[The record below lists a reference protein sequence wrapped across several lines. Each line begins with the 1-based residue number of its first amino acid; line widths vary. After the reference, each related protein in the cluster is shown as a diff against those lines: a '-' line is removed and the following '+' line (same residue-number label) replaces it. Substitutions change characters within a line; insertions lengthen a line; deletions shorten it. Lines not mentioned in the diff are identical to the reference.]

1 MTAAE
6 PQRELFV
13 LGLLRRKSVS
23 AYQLDK
29 AMREHSPLYRSF
41 KRGNVYSLVD
51 RLAAQGLLECVAAA
65 AKRGPQKTKTLYRLS
80 AAGERR
86 FFDLLRSV
94 LLDVQTE
101 DPALETALV
110 LLGQLKRDA
119 AAELL
124 VERARNVAAHER
136 RLSRLLGDMRQR
148 AGSAYL
154 SASHTVARLRG
165 ERRYL
170 SDTID
175 LLRDPRWEPD
185 WVVDDGPIVD
195 PARQV

>member
-1 MTAAE
+1 MTAGD

-13 LGLLRRKSVS
+13 LGLVRRRPLS

-29 AMREHSPLYRSF
+29 AMREHTPLYRSF
-41 KRGNVYSLVD
+41 KRGNIYSLIE
-51 RLAAQGLLECVAAA
+51 RLASAGLLEREPAA
-65 AKRGPQKTKTLYRLS
+65 AKRGPQKTKALYRLS
-80 AAGERR
+80 AAGEHR
-86 FFDLLRSV
+86 FGDLLRDV

-110 LLGQLKRDA
+110 LLGQLKRDV

-124 VERARNVAAHER
+124 AQRARNIAAHER
-136 RLSRLLGDMRQR
+136 RLSRLLGDLRRR

-154 SASHTVARLRG
+154 SASHNVHRLRS

-175 LLRDPRWEPD
+175 LLRDPRWEPE
-185 WVVDDGPIVD
+185 WVLDDGPIVD
-195 PARQV
+195 PARKV